1 MKKAIFT
8 ALVVLLALLAVTCD
22 NALMSQKLSSE
33 ALPAAG
39 PDFVTVGINISAG
52 RSRALD
58 KTQAQSIVEAAGGF
72 YEVVFVKG
80 GAPAIT
86 VRDNTERTGFSTWKV
101 TVPKASYTDTN
112 TGADKAVLFVG
123 RDSDKT
129 LLAIGT
135 LASPGADFTVV
146 PPPAS
151 VTFELTTITSALDAT
166 PANSAFNITHADAPP
181 GKYIVKVLS
190 GPADGGAVSN
200 ALVHQIPK
208 GLSGV
213 AGTYTFKGLTAGV
226 VSIVNAEARF
236 KPASIDDGVSITTG
250 VTSAAVSG
258 TTLTVQ
264 TTLNTPNA
272 PGYAKISVEVPVF
285 AISTDKS
292 PDYGKNEAIKW
303 YIRGGLDNAKVDTG
317 DPDLTTND
325 GGAVFIHL
333 YNPDVIEGV
342 EVGTEPTWG

>member
-1 MKKAIFT
+1 MKKAIFA
-8 ALVVLLALLAVTCD
+8 ALVALPALLLAACD
-22 NALMSQKLSSE
+22 NAVLPGTLASGAS
-33 ALPAAG
+33 PAAG
-39 PDFVTVGINISAG
+39 SDFVTIGINISAD

-86 VRDNTERTGFSTWKV
+86 VRDNTDRAGFSTWKV
-101 TVPKASYTDTN
+101 TVPKASYTNTN

-123 RDSDKT
+123 RDTDKT
-129 LLAIGT
+129 LLAIGV
-135 LASPGADFTVV
+135 LSSAGADFTVV
-146 PPPAS
+146 PPPTS

-213 AGTYTFKGLTAGV
+213 VGTYKFEGLAGGV

-250 VTSAAVSG
+250 VTTANISG

-292 PDYGKNEAIKW
+292 PEYGKNEAIKW
-303 YIRGGLDNAKVDTG
+303 FIRGGLDNAKVDTG
-317 DPDLTTND
+317 DPDLAAND

-342 EVGTEPTWG
+342 EVGTGPTWG